1 MTIPAIEPYAL
12 PTPSELPHNKL
23 VWEPK
28 PERAVL
34 LVHDMQRYFVR
45 FYPSDQSPRQ
55 AMLDNVAA
63 LRACADAL
71 GVPVVYSAQPADPV
85 RAARGLLNDAWGPGL
100 TAYPEQEEIVPELAP
115 RPSDLVL
122 EKVRYSAFHRTEL
135 LSFMR
140 SQARDQLWICGVFA
154 HIGVMMTA
162 FDAFMNDVK
171 PFLVGDAV
179 ADFSR
184 EYHDIA
190 LRIVAGR
197 CGRVVATSGLC
208 ALEHAGAGRSAALAG
223 SQGDAFRSLCA
234 EISDLVASDSP
245 LTPDASF
252 ADVGLDSVRLME
264 LVERYARRGVSLSAL
279 DLMEC
284 EDLGALALHIER
296 VEAERISGE
305 YAALE
310 I

>member
-12 PTPSELPHNKL
+12 PSASELPDGKL
-23 VWEPK
+23 SWEPK

-45 FYPSDQSPRQ
+45 FYPSDQSPRK
-55 AMLDNVAA
+55 AMLENVAA
-63 LRACADAL
+63 LRARADAL
-71 GVPVVYSAQPADPV
+71 GVPVVYSAQPADPA

-100 TAYPEQEEIVPELAP
+100 TAHPDQEEIVPELAP

-135 LSFMR
+135 LTFMR
-140 SQARDQLWICGVFA
+140 SRGRDQLWICGVFA

-197 CGRVVATSGLC
+197 CGRVVSTRSLC
-208 ALEHAGAGRSAALAG
+208 TLSPARAQG
-223 SQGDAFRSLCA
+223 SVAEGSESDAFRALRE
-234 EISDLVASDSP
+234 EIATLVTEDDA
-245 LTPDASF
+245 LTPEASF

-264 LVERYARRGVSLSAL
+264 LIERYQRRGITLSAL

-284 EDLGALALHIER
+284 ESLGALAQYVAR

-310 I
+310 L

>member
-12 PTPSELPHNKL
+12 PTPSELPDGKL
-23 VWEPK
+23 AWEPQ

-45 FYPSDQSPRQ
+45 FYPSDQSPCQ
-55 AMLDNVAA
+55 AMLANVAA
-63 LRACADAL
+63 LRAHADAL

-100 TAYPEQEEIVPELAP
+100 TAHPDQEEIVPELAP
-115 RPSDLVL
+115 RPSDLLL

-135 LSFMR
+135 LSFMHA
-140 SQARDQLWICGVFA
+140 QGRDQLWICGVFA

-197 CGRVVATSGLC
+197 CGRVVSTRSLC
-208 ALEHAGAGRSAALAG
+208 ALAPVRTRGAVVSSRESY
-223 SQGDAFRSLCA
+223 AFRSLRE
-234 EISDLVASDSP
+234 EIADLVADDGA
-245 LTPDASF
+245 LTPDARF
-252 ADVGLDSVRLME
+252 EDVGLDSVRLME
-264 LVERYARRGVSLSAL
+264 LAERYARRGVSLSAL
-279 DLMEC
+279 DLLEC
-284 EDLGALALHIER
+284 ESLGALALHIER
-296 VEAERISGE
+296 VEAERSSGE
-305 YAALE
+305 YAAREL
-310 I
+310 